1 MTLLQVQLG
10 SAGEP
15 PLLLPAVPAAVR
27 VPVSASISS
36 SVVSSQLVQRMED
49 VIKPFPSSSNICLKP
64 CVLVNIKK

>member
-15 PLLLPAVPAAVR
+15 PLLLPAVPAAV
-27 VPVSASISS
+27 PVSASISS
-36 SVVSSQLVQRMED
+36 CIVSSQLVQCMED
-49 VIKPFPSSSNICLKP
+49 VIEPFPSSSNIIVKP